1 MHIEEKDGGIEIGG
15 CDSFDVGQTF
25 DCGQCFRFAPLPGGD
40 WAGIAFGRYLRVSP
54 RPDGARLIGTGMED
68 FEGIWRDFFDLDT
81 DYRAIKEKISTDEII
96 GDAIEKAG
104 GIRLL
109 RQDLWET
116 LISFIV
122 SQNNNIPRMKK
133 IIEAI
138 CAGYGRSIDTPAG
151 PMHAFPSPQ
160 ELCRAEVEDLHE
172 LGAGYRD
179 EYIHLAAKAVAEGS
193 LDLEGLCRMDTA
205 EARKTLL
212 AMKGIGGKVADCIL
226 LFGMHRTEVCPHDV
240 WVKRIFSEKYHIENI
255 TEKKGYA
262 FATPR
267 WGEYAG
273 IAQQYLFHAC
283 RGEAK

>member
-1 MHIEEKDGGIEIGG
+1 MEISQKDGSIVISG
-15 CDSFDVGQTF
+15 CDSFDVAQTF
-25 DCGQCFRFAPLPGGD
+25 DCGQCFRFALQPGGD

-54 RPDGARLIGTGMED
+54 LPDGAELAGTGMED
-68 FEGIWRDFFDLDT
+68 FENIWRGFFDLDT
-81 DYRAIKEKISTDEII
+81 DYSAIKEKISTDEII
-96 GDAIEKAG
+96 TDAIAKAG

-122 SQNNNIPRMKK
+122 SQNNNIPRIKK
-133 IIEAI
+133 IIEAL
-138 CAGYGRSIDTPAG
+138 CRSYGKRIDTPVG
-151 PMHAFPSPQ
+151 VMYAFP
-160 ELCRAEVEDLHE
+160 EAEDLCRARVEDLHA

-179 EYIHLAAKAVAEGS
+179 EYIHLASKAVADGS
-193 LDLEGLCRMDTA
+193 LDLGELSRMDTA
-205 EARKTLL
+205 QARKTLL

-262 FATPR
+262 FVTPR

-283 RGEAK
+283 REDAR